1 MSVPRARRSERKT
14 SPRPSRS
21 LRHKMAP
28 ATPTPV
34 NTASPRSR
42 CVIAIEGNIGIGKS
56 TLLNALKRR
65 FENDV
70 SVVLVDEPVA
80 LWEEHGLLEAM
91 YTDTINRCAFQVMA
105 VTTRYTSLLDAVLR
119 SEAEVI
125 ITERSIFSDRACFAK
140 VNLTAGSPDE
150 TAYGVTHDALV
161 NSLPEDLRLGTVLL
175 QGEDLIEQNELWR
188 AARHRIGDGR
198 EQSALWVLAVRG
210 GELVL
215 EVPVRLAQVGRVLVR
230 RRRAPADPTLQTGA
244 RVVHAELYSSIGNAG
259 APPMTRRRVT
269 HKSHGARE
277 GPPPLGHG
285 LAQLPCCSTLAA
297 LLVEGRV
304 AVQEGV
310 PHATS

>member
-1 MSVPRARRSERKT
+1 
-14 SPRPSRS
+14 
-21 LRHKMAP
+21 MAP

-70 SVVLVDEPVA
+70 SVALVDEPVA

-119 SEAEVI
+119 SEADVI

-175 QGEDLIEQNELWR
+175 QAPRAVITERIAKRGRAQEEAKDDGNGGSGGGIPDEYLAALDDAHAAYFASLPAATKALVDATQPPADVAAAVLSAIE
-188 AARHRIGDGR
+188 RI
-198 EQSALWVLAVRG
+198 VRG
-210 GELVL
+210 GDAAPLAGEKHAHQLSPVTVL
-215 EVPVRLAQVGRVLVR
+215 DAMQV
-230 RRRAPADPTLQTGA
+230 A
-244 RVVHAELYSSIGNAG
+244 
-259 APPMTRRRVT
+259 
-269 HKSHGARE
+269 
-277 GPPPLGHG
+277 
-285 LAQLPCCSTLAA
+285 
-297 LLVEGRV
+297 
-304 AVQEGV
+304 
-310 PHATS
+310 

>member
-1 MSVPRARRSERKT
+1 MSVRASSAKSDVNPPRA
-14 SPRPSRS
+14 SRS

-175 QGEDLIEQNELWR
+175 QAPRAVITERIAKRGRAQEEAKDDGNGGSDGGIPDEYLAALDDAHAAYFASLPAATKALVDATQPPADVAAAVLSAIE
-188 AARHRIGDGR
+188 RI
-198 EQSALWVLAVRG
+198 VRG
-210 GELVL
+210 GD
-215 EVPVRLAQVGRVLVR
+215 A
-230 RRRAPADPTLQTGA
+230 AP
-244 RVVHAELYSSIGNAG
+244 
-259 APPMTRRRVT
+259 
-269 HKSHGARE
+269 
-277 GPPPLGHG
+277 
-285 LAQLPCCSTLAA
+285 LAA
-297 LLVEGRV
+297 EKHAHQLSPVTVLDAMQV
-304 AVQEGV
+304 A
-310 PHATS
+310 